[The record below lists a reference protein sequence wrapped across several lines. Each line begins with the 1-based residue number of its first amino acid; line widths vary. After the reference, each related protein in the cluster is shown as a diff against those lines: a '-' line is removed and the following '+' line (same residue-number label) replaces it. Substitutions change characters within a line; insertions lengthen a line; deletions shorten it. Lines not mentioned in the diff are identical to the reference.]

1 MIRVDP
7 SLAEGLLWMGIQ
19 FSLFAVDNN
28 SIEFLKGL
36 KMSAVKLEGLP
47 KNVHR
52 IHLIAIC
59 GTGMGA
65 LACLLKEIGYDVTGS
80 DQHVYPPM
88 SDFLL
93 SRGISLFEGYGA
105 DNLNPPPDLVVVG
118 NAVSKDNPEVQA
130 MQAKNV
136 PYCSMPQAI
145 NRFAAAGRKQ
155 IVVTGTHGKTTT
167 SSFIAWMLACAGLD
181 PSFLIGGIVSDFDS
195 NYRLGQGDYMVLE
208 GDEYDT
214 AFFDKGPKFLH
225 YIPDIAVLTSVEFD
239 HADIFRDLAHIK
251 QTFGRLLSGMPAPST
266 LLAYDQ
272 DANVSDILPQARCE
286 VSMYGHHRASA
297 WHLGAYFIEPPFTR
311 FEVCRRGVRWA
322 EFKTRMIGLHNLRN
336 LLAGIAIGAH
346 IGISRTDMAKAL
358 ETFKGVRRRQEIRG
372 VKNDIIVIDDFAHHP
387 TAVLETVNAVKSF
400 YEDHRVIAVF
410 EPRTNSSRR
419 NVFQSVYP
427 DAFQRADM
435 VCVRQA
441 PLLEKIPADQR
452 FSSEQLVSDL
462 KDQGKQAFYF
472 PDTDAIIDFLMTHAR
487 PNDVLLMMS
496 NGGFDNIHMRLLDA
510 L

>member
-1 MIRVDP
+1 V
-7 SLAEGLLWMGIQ
+7 
-19 FSLFAVDNN
+19 
-28 SIEFLKGL
+28 KGL
-36 KMSAVKLEGLP
+36 KMTVANLDDLP
-47 KNVHR
+47 KNVHK
-52 IHLIAIC
+52 IHLIAVC

-88 SDFLL
+88 SDFLI
-93 SRGISLFEGYGA
+93 SRGVSIFEGYGA
-105 DNLNPPPDLVVVG
+105 ANLNPPPDLVVVG

-130 MQAKNV
+130 MQSLKL
-136 PYCSMPQAI
+136 PFCSMPQAI
-145 NRFAAAGRKQ
+145 NRFAAADKKQ

-195 NYRLGQGDYMVLE
+195 NYRLGHGDFMVLE

-214 AFFDKGPKFLH
+214 AYFDKGPKFLH
-225 YIPDIAVLTSVEFD
+225 YIPEIAVLTSVEFD

-251 QTFGRLLSGMPAPST
+251 QTFGRLLSGMPSQST

-272 DANVSDILPQARCE
+272 DSNISDILPKSSCRIN
-286 VSMYGHHRASA
+286 MYGHHQESVWR
-297 WHLGAYFIEPPFTR
+297 LGDHFIDPPFTR
-311 FEVCRRGVRWA
+311 FSVFHKGVLWG

-346 IGISRTDMAKAL
+346 VGVSRPDLANAL
-358 ETFKGVRRRQEIRG
+358 ETFKGVRRRQEVRG
-372 VKNDIIVIDDFAHHP
+372 VKNEIIVIDDFAHHP
-387 TAVLETVNAVKSF
+387 TAVLETVTAVKAF
-400 YEDHRVIAVF
+400 YENRRVIAVF

-427 DAFQRADM
+427 SAFHKADM
-435 VCVRQA
+435 VCIRQA
-441 PLLEKIPADQR
+441 LLLEKIPADER
-452 FSSEQLVSDL
+452 FSSEQLVADL
-462 KDQGKQAFYF
+462 KGQGQKAFF
-472 PDTDAIIDFLMTHAR
+472 FLDTDAIIGYLVQHAR
-487 PNDVLLMMS
+487 PNDVLLIMS
-496 NGGFDNIHMRLLDA
+496 NGGFDNIHQRLLDA

>member
-1 MIRVDP
+1 MT
-7 SLAEGLLWMGIQ
+7 GLH
-19 FSLFAVDNN
+19 FV
-28 SIEFLKGL
+28 KGL
-36 KMSAVKLEGLP
+36 IMTTANLDNMP
-47 KNVHR
+47 KEVHS
-52 IHLIAIC
+52 IHLIAVC

-88 SDFLL
+88 SDFLI

-105 DNLNPPPDLVVVG
+105 GNLNPQPDLVVVG

-130 MQAKNV
+130 MQALKV

-145 NRFAAAGRKQ
+145 NRFAAAGKRQ

-214 AFFDKGPKFLH
+214 AYFDKGPKFLH
-225 YIPDIAVLTSVEFD
+225 YIPEIAVLTSVEFD
-239 HADIFRDLAHIK
+239 HADIFNDLAHIK
-251 QTFGRLLSGMPAPST
+251 QTFGRLLSGIPSQST

-272 DANVSDILPQARCE
+272 DSNVSEILPKSSCR
-286 VSMYGHHRASA
+286 VNMYGHLQESD
-297 WHLGAYFIEPPFTR
+297 WCLGDHFIEPPFTR
-311 FEVCRRGVRWA
+311 FSVFHKGTLWG
-322 EFKTRMIGLHNLRN
+322 EFKTRMIGRHNLRN

-346 IGISRTDMAKAL
+346 VGVSRADLAKAL
-358 ETFKGVRRRQEIRG
+358 ETFKGVRRRQEVRG
-372 VKNDIIVIDDFAHHP
+372 VKNEIIVIDDFAHHP

-400 YEDHRVIAVF
+400 YENRRLIAVF

-427 DAFQRADM
+427 GAFQSADV
-435 VCVRQA
+435 VCIRQA
-441 PLLEKIPADQR
+441 PLLEKIPDDQR
-452 FSSEQLVSDL
+452 FSSEKLVADL
-462 KDQGKQAFYF
+462 KEQGKDAFFF
-472 PDTDAIIDFLMTHAR
+472 PDTDAIIDYLIQHAR

-496 NGGFDNIHMRLLDA
+496 NGGFDNIHVRLLDT